1 MNRSELS
8 AIVRL
13 EDLRILEA
21 VGVRSLADMAKQSPT
36 RLSARLAFETRDQPH
51 PVGPTS
57 LCVATWIRR
66 ARTEVQRRQ
75 VISGQARPR
84 TSGEGSMNPDHPW
97 SWTRTRDG
105 DRWTRRMAVALFA
118 AVALGLGSSA
128 GGLAAQETGWVW
140 ANNTELSFVS
150 TSGNASSSTLG
161 LKSAFVGSADVNT
174 FKLELGGIRGET
186 TFRSLTAT
194 GTASDF
200 TVVEATDSELTA
212 ESYFA
217 RTRYD
222 RSFGTA
228 YGFGGAGWDR
238 NTFAGIQNRYA
249 LVAGVGNAWV
259 DTETSRFKTDL
270 GATYTIQK
278 DVSPAPGADDG
289 FGGLRFSVDAM
300 RQLTSTTQ
308 FTSVLVAD
316 ENIEDT
322 DDFRADWVNS
332 LSVAMSDRLALKTSL
347 QLLFDNKPSLLSVPL
362 VDGGGSPTGTTVFT
376 PSDQVDSVV
385 TLTLVIKL

>member
-8 AIVRL
+8 TIVRL
-13 EDLRILEA
+13 GDLPILEVA
-21 VGVRSLADMAKQSPT
+21 GVRTLADLAKQSPT
-36 RLSARLAFETRDQPH
+36 HLSARLALETRQKPH

-57 LCVATWIRR
+57 LCVAAWIRR
-66 ARTEVQRRQ
+66 ARTELQRRQ
-75 VISGQARPR
+75 IISGQARPR
-84 TSGEGSMNPDHPW
+84 TSGEGDMHPNHPW

-118 AVALGLGSSA
+118 AVALSLGS
-128 GGLAAQETGWVW
+128 GVGLDAQEAGWVW

-161 LKSAFVGSADVNT
+161 LKSAFAGSDDANT

-200 TVVEATDSELTA
+200 TVNEATNSELTA

-228 YGFGGAGWDR
+228 FGFGGAGWDR

-249 LVAGVGNAWV
+249 LVAGLGNAWV
-259 DTETSRFKTDL
+259 DTETARFKTDL

-278 DVSPAPGADDG
+278 DVSPAPGADVG

-300 RQLTSTTQ
+300 KQLTPTTQ

-332 LSVAMSDRLALKTSL
+332 LSVAMSNRLALKTSL

>member
-8 AIVRL
+8 TIVRL
-13 EDLRILEA
+13 GDLPILEA
-21 VGVRSLADMAKQSPT
+21 AGVHTLADLAEQSPT
-36 RLSARLAFETRDQPH
+36 RLSAEIGFQTRRRPH

-57 LCVATWIRR
+57 LGVAMWIRR
-66 ARTEVQRRQ
+66 ARQELQRRRI
-75 VISGQARPR
+75 VSGQARLR
-84 TSGEGSMNPDHPW
+84 TSGEGSMSPHHPW
-97 SWTRTRDG
+97 SWTRTTDG
-105 DRWTRRMAVALFA
+105 DRWGRKMAVALFA
-118 AVALGLGSSA
+118 TVAITLA
-128 GGLAAQETGWVW
+128 GGVELAAQEAGWAW
-140 ANNTELSFVS
+140 ENSTELSFVS

-161 LKSAFVGSADVNT
+161 LKSAFVGAADVNT
-174 FKLELGGIRGET
+174 FKLEFGGIRGET
-186 TFRSLTAT
+186 TFRTLTAT
-194 GTASDF
+194 GTASNF
-200 TVVEATDSELTA
+200 TVNEATDSELTA

-217 RTRYD
+217 RGRYD

-249 LVAGVGNAWV
+249 LVAGLGNAWV
-259 DTETSRFKTDL
+259 DTETARFKTDL

-300 RQLTSTTQ
+300 KQLTPTTQ

-376 PSDQVDSVV
+376 PSDEVDSVV